1 MQPEPVPFF
10 SLVITQT
17 ALNYDITLISILKVR
32 NVLPGLFKLFQAYKA
47 KIGSALVIK
56 LLNVLNL
63 WSSTL
68 DPLDL
73 YEFSK
78 ILIKK
83 KTDYFLIKHFFN

>member
-1 MQPEPVPFF
+1 MHPEPVPFF
-10 SLVITQT
+10 SLVIIQT

-32 NVLPGLFKLFQAYKA
+32 NILPGLFKVFQAYKT

-73 YEFSK
+73 YEFSM
-78 ILIKK
+78 ILVKQNIIF
-83 KTDYFLIKHFFN
+83 FLKHVSY